1 MFYKIVENPIRSF
14 FDNEEDTR
22 FVSGLERLVDFE
34 PFRVPVGVFTIKGRP
49 RHGNQQHLQRQ
60 TSLKRKQC
68 SCSCNCHD
76 ETKIPAS
83 SSSNSNMESK
93 DVKSQYQ
100 SDKKA
105 EVIPAPE
112 PEPKKTKFE
121 IKLNIDQR
129 YKPDEIKV
137 KLDNDNRSLVVE
149 GTHQETKDD
158 NNCCSKVN
166 TQMYHKF
173 ILPKDVDVE
182 ALTCD
187 MNEQGLMVI
196 SAPRKLPELNM
207 PYEKVIPITLASQNG
222 EEKQM
227 EDRISNKDPGKEN
240 ESQVLQKEELLQ
252 KIEEH

>member
-1 MFYKIVENPIRSF
+1 MFYKVVENPICSF
-14 FDNEEDTR
+14 FDDEEDVR

-34 PFRVPVGVFTIKGRP
+34 PFRVPLGVFTIKSHP
-49 RHGNQQHLQRQ
+49 RHGVHHNLQRQ

-68 SCSCNCHD
+68 SCSCNWHD
-76 ETKIPAS
+76 DTQIPT
-83 SSSNSNMESK
+83 SSSNTESN
-93 DVKSQYQ
+93 DLQNQNQ

-105 EVIPAPE
+105 EVLQVAD
-112 PEPKKTKFE
+112 PKKTKFE
-121 IKLNIDQR
+121 IKLNIGQR

-207 PYEKVIPITLASQNG
+207 PQEKVIPITLASQNG
-222 EEKQM
+222 NEKQM
-227 EDRISNKDPGKEN
+227 EQKDLLNSGKEMEK
-240 ESQVLQKEELLQ
+240 ESVVLQTDEGKCDTDN
-252 KIEEH
+252 

>member
-1 MFYKIVENPIRSF
+1 MFYKVVENPIRSF
-14 FDNEEDTR
+14 FDDEEGDH

-34 PFRVPVGVFTIKGRP
+34 PFRVPAGVFTIKGRP
-49 RHGNQQHLQRQ
+49 RHGDQHHLQRQ

-76 ETKIPAS
+76 ETEIPT
-83 SSSNSNMESK
+83 SSNSNTDPK
-93 DVKSQYQ
+93 DVRNQNQ
-100 SDKKA
+100 SEKKA
-105 EVIPAPE
+105 EVLQAPE
-112 PEPKKTKFE
+112 PESKKTKFE

-149 GTHQETKDD
+149 ATHQETKDD
-158 NNCCSKVN
+158 KNCYSKVN

-196 SAPRKLPELNM
+196 SAPRKLPELKTRQ
-207 PYEKVIPITLASQNG
+207 ETLIPITLASQNRD
-222 EEKQM
+222 EK
-227 EDRISNKDPGKEN
+227 
-240 ESQVLQKEELLQ
+240 
-252 KIEEH
+252 